1 MESQVVML
9 DNAAFVLLGM
19 AGVAST
25 FAGFAGVV
33 ATFGRRA
40 EGQWLPEERFR
51 LINMIVLSLV
61 ACLLSFVPLIED
73 LFHLAE
79 VTLWTVD
86 SVLLSLFCTAYV
98 VYVVP
103 QRWRLDQS
111 RHGALRPWMAAALI
125 IAFGFAIVLQA
136 LNATGV
142 LVERGAG
149 PYVAGLSLLLT
160 IAGLQFALL
169 VLTPSNSTK
178 Q

>member
-1 MESQVVML
+1 MMQENVL
-9 DNAAFVLLGM
+9 FVLLGIN
-19 AGVAST
+19 GLAST

-40 EGQWLPEERFR
+40 QGTWLPEERFR

-61 ACLLSFVPLIED
+61 ACLFSFVPLIED

-79 VTLWTVD
+79 VTLWTVA
-86 SVLLSLFCTAYV
+86 SILLGIFCVAYLVYAVL
-98 VYVVP
+98 
-103 QRWRLDQS
+103 QRWRLNQS
-111 RHGALRPWMAAALI
+111 RHWALPLWVAAVLI
-125 IAFGFAIVLQA
+125 IALGFAIVLQA

-160 IAGLQFALL
+160 IAGLQFVFL
-169 VLTPSNSTK
+169 VLTPLNSTE

>member
-1 MESQVVML
+1 ML

-40 EGQWLPEERFR
+40 EGEWLPVERFR

-61 ACLLSFVPLIED
+61 ACLLSFVSLIED

-86 SVLLSLFCTAYV
+86 SVLLSLLCTAYV

-111 RHGALRPWMAAALI
+111 SHGALRPLMAAALI

>member
-1 MESQVVML
+1 MESHVVMD
-9 DNAAFVLLGM
+9 DNAVFVLLGIG
-19 AGVAST
+19 GVAYT

-61 ACLLSFVPLIED
+61 ACLFSFVPLIED

-79 VTLWTVD
+79 VTLWTVA
-86 SVLLSLFCTAYV
+86 SLLLSSVCAVYF
-98 VYVVP
+98 VYVVH
-103 QRWRLDQS
+103 QRWRLEKS

-142 LVERGAG
+142 LVEQGAG
-149 PYVAGLSLLLT
+149 PYVAGLLLLLT
-160 IAGLQFALL
+160 IAGLQFAFL
-169 VLTPSNSTK
+169 VLTPLNSTEK
-178 Q
+178 

>member
-1 MESQVVML
+1 MESHVVMD
-9 DNAAFVLLGM
+9 DNTVFVLLGVS
-19 AGVAST
+19 GVAST

-61 ACLLSFVPLIED
+61 ACLFSFVPLIED
-73 LFHLAE
+73 LFHLDE
-79 VTLWTVD
+79 VTLWTVA
-86 SVLLSLFCTAYV
+86 SVLLSILCA
-98 VYVVP
+98 VYFVYAVP
-103 QRWRLDQS
+103 QRWRLEQS

-136 LNATGV
+136 FNATGV

-160 IAGLQFALL
+160 IAGLQFAFL
-169 VLTPSNSTK
+169 VLTPLNSTE